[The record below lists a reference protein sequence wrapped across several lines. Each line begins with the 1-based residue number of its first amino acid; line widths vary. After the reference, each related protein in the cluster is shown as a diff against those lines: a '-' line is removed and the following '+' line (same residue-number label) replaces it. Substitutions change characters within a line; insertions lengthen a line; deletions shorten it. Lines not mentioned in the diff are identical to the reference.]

1 MYVQSYIKHEHLQQ
15 LLGNPLFLKLL
26 DSLKVGTSLTDKEGN
41 ILYFSKSGYELY
53 NLKSE
58 NSVVG
63 QKIDKLFQTGKEGSL
78 LTAKNKKIN
87 NINSRLYNGVEGLCR
102 RVPIVD
108 SSGEVVC
115 VLSEVISTSHSQS
128 YNHEL
133 LYRINQ
139 LKNLFQQQITVKS
152 GLYSFDMII
161 GNSAIMQNLKSK
173 GLLFAR
179 NSAPILLTGENGT
192 GKELFAQAIHN
203 ASTRANNAFIPVNCA
218 ALPHDLAEAE
228 LFGYEAG
235 AFTGAKKSGQ
245 KGLFE
250 LADEG
255 TIFLDEISELPL
267 HLQTKLLRV
276 LESKEI
282 QKLGMGKKVYSN
294 FRLIAATNRHI
305 PDMVHQGI
313 FREDLYF
320 RLNILELHLPPL
332 RKHREDI
339 PLLISQLTKEIC
351 PPMIAQ
357 NFHVSSE
364 VFKIF
369 MQYNWPGNIRELKN
383 VLTYSYCCM
392 ENINETELSSQ
403 FLPERL
409 LKGVNKWKSART
421 SLKSLVA
428 ESEKD
433 GILSALE
440 KTGYNK
446 SKAAKNL
453 GISRN
458 TLYLKMKEYNI
469 PSGW

>member
-63 QKIDKLFQTGKEGSL
+63 QKIDELFQTGKEGSL

-235 AFTGAKKSGQ
+235 AFTGAKKADKRGFLNWLTRA
-245 KGLFE
+245 LF
-250 LADEG
+250 
-255 TIFLDEISELPL
+255 FL
-267 HLQTKLLRV
+267 
-276 LESKEI
+276 
-282 QKLGMGKKVYSN
+282 M
-294 FRLIAATNRHI
+294 
-305 PDMVHQGI
+305 
-313 FREDLYF
+313 
-320 RLNILELHLPPL
+320 
-332 RKHREDI
+332 
-339 PLLISQLTKEIC
+339 
-351 PPMIAQ
+351 
-357 NFHVSSE
+357 
-364 VFKIF
+364 
-369 MQYNWPGNIRELKN
+369 
-383 VLTYSYCCM
+383 
-392 ENINETELSSQ
+392 
-403 FLPERL
+403 
-409 LKGVNKWKSART
+409 KSANCPCICRRN
-421 SLKSLVA
+421 SFEYWKVKRYRNSVW
-428 ESEKD
+428 EKKYTP
-433 GILSALE
+433 IL
-440 KTGYNK
+440 G
-446 SKAAKNL
+446 
-453 GISRN
+453 
-458 TLYLKMKEYNI
+458 
-469 PSGW
+469 